1 MTDLG
6 IETPEA
12 LPPESQ
18 AALGSQR
25 TFNAPSRSNV
35 ENSTTPVGTSPVTGF
50 VAGIL
55 SGVTKLVIGHPFD
68 TLKVRLQVSGER
80 FNNSVINCLR
90 STVRKEGL
98 RGLYKGGSPPL
109 FGWAVMDSVC
119 AMYGMFIPRTDQIRS
134 C

>member
-6 IETPEA
+6 VET
-12 LPPESQ
+12 LSQ
-18 AALGSQR
+18 EIDAVSTEQVS
-25 TFNAPSRSNV
+25 NASKMSKNKD
-35 ENSTTPVGTSPVTGF
+35 TKTPVGTSPVTGF

-55 SGVTKLVIGHPFD
+55 SGATKLVIGHPFD

-80 FNNSVINCLR
+80 FNNSVVNCLK

-109 FGWAVMDSVC
+109 FGWAVMDSVS
-119 AMYGMFIPRTDQIRS
+119 TLS
-134 C
+134 V